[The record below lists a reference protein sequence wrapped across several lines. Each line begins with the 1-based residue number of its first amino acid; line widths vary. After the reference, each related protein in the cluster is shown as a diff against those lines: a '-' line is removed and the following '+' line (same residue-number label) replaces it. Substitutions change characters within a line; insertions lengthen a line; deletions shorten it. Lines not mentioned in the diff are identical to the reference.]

1 MLRTFDHI
9 HMEKA
14 RYSISINISIIIINI
29 IIIIIFFFFFFFF
42 FFLLSSPFPSP
53 PAAAVRYAR
62 RRLGTSQ
69 CLFFRWNTIEL
80 EIAFDLFD
88 RFFSSSLP
96 LSVESIFLPLA
107 VKVNYLENSTQLQR
121 PYLKLL
127 FSAVS

>member
-29 IIIIIFFFFFFFF
+29 IIIIFFFFFII

-53 PAAAVRYAR
+53 PALAVRYAR

-69 CLFFRWNTIEL
+69 CLFFRWNTIEVV
-80 EIAFDLFD
+80 IAFDLFD

-96 LSVESIFLPLA
+96 LSVESIFLSLA

-121 PYLKLL
+121 PYLK
-127 FSAVS
+127 

>member
-14 RYSISINISIIIINI
+14 RYSISINISIIIIN

>member
-29 IIIIIFFFFFFFF
+29 IIIIFFFIII

-53 PAAAVRYAR
+53 PALAVRYAR

-69 CLFFRWNTIEL
+69 CLFFRWNTIEVV
-80 EIAFDLFD
+80 IAFDLFD
-88 RFFSSSLP
+88 PFFSSSLP
-96 LSVESIFLPLA
+96 LSVTSIFLSLA

-121 PYLKLL
+121 PYLK
-127 FSAVS
+127 

>member
-9 HMEKA
+9 HMEKS

-53 PAAAVRYAR
+53 RAPAVRYAQ

-69 CLFFRWNTIEL
+69 CLFFRWNTIEVV
-80 EIAFDLFD
+80 IAFDLFD

-96 LSVESIFLPLA
+96 VSVESIFLSLA

-121 PYLKLL
+121 PYLK
-127 FSAVS
+127 